1 MGVYSRIVL
10 PRLLDFAMTMPELGS
25 HRRQLLGTVTGN
37 VLEIGFGTGANLPY
51 YPKHIKKLTAID
63 ANEGMTPFAKK
74 RVAARGMEVD
84 HRVLN
89 AESLPF
95 PDDSFDSVVTT
106 WTLCSVGAVERALGE
121 IRRVLKPEGKLFFL
135 EHGLSPDARVKKL
148 QQLLNPVNQVIAGGC
163 RLTRDMASLV
173 KDAGFSIETLEHYYI
188 DKVPK
193 THGYMY
199 QGLARKHS

>member
-1 MGVYSRIVL
+1 MGLYSRIVL
-10 PRLLDFAMTMPELGS
+10 PRLLDLAMTMPELGS

-63 ANEGMTPFAKK
+63 ANEGMTSFAKK
-74 RVAARGMEVD
+74 RVKARGMEVD

-95 PDDSFDSVVTT
+95 ADDSFDSVVAT
-106 WTLCSVGAVERALGE
+106 WTLCSVGGVEKALRE
-121 IRRVLKPEGKLFFL
+121 IHRVLRVEGKFFFL
-135 EHGLSPDARVKKL
+135 EHGLSPDARVQSFQKIL
-148 QQLLNPVNQVIAGGC
+148 SPMNQLIAGGC
-163 RLTRDMASLV
+163 RLTRDIAGLV
-173 KDAGFSIETLEHYYI
+173 KGAGFSIESLEHYYI
-188 DKVPK
+188 NKVPR

-199 QGLARKHS
+199 QGLARKH